1 MLLDWAAFRTTCE
14 QTALGSGRIMGQSTQ
29 FFGNCN
35 SQFLCGFAGGREG
48 CNTEGGRKSEI
59 AYQATFLRSPFT
71 SAHMMAG

>member
-1 MLLDWAAFRTTCE
+1 
-14 QTALGSGRIMGQSTQ
+14 MGQSTQ

-35 SQFLCGFAGGREG
+35 SKFLCGFAGGMEG
-48 CNTEGGRKSEI
+48 CNTEEGRKNEI